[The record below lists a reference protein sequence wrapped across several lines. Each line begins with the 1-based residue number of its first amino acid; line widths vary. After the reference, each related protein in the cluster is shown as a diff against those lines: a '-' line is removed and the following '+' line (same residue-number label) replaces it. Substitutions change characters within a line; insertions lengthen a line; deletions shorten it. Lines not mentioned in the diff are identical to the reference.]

1 MMSRTAFAIVLG
13 VSLIAWQPA
22 NAAGNNC
29 AVAFTPKLSGF
40 PLNPV
45 LDQLTVA
52 SAKPKTSKDVCV
64 LEPGD
69 QIIRVN
75 EQKVVGSRALAVQ
88 RYWKALKPDTSI
100 ILHVRR
106 AGSVLTLTS
115 K

>member
-1 MMSRTAFAIVLG
+1 MLSRTAVAIVFA
-13 VSLIAWQPA
+13 VSLITWHAA
-22 NAAGNNC
+22 SAAGNNC

-45 LDQLTVA
+45 LDKLTVA
-52 SAKPKTSKDVCV
+52 SAKPKTSTDVCV
-64 LEPGD
+64 LQPGD

-100 ILHVRR
+100 TFHVRR